1 MAYEFLAGCYDAF
14 TADVHYARWADY
26 LEKHFARSRLPIRT
40 VLDLACGTGSL
51 TRVLAER
58 GYEMIGADLSQEML
72 AQAAEKCRGAGP
84 IEPIFLHQ
92 AMEELDLYGTI
103 DACVCCLDSINYVTS
118 PKKLARAFRRVH
130 TFLMPGGLFLF
141 DINTPQKLRGLD
153 GQMFLDESEDA
164 YCVWRADWSERR
176 RICTYGMDIFRL
188 DPGGLWSRWEEV
200 HEEYAYEPA
209 ELDAPVKASAITA
222 KEMVERARQIHKT
235 LPVATAA
242 LGRSLMAASMMGN
255 QLKEKDGSVT
265 LRIKGGGPLGGI
277 TVVSDSQGNA
287 RGYVVNPLVDLP
299 LKGPAKLDVGSA
311 VGRDGSLTVIKD
323 LCMKEPYVGTVPLV
337 SGEIAEDI
345 TSYFAESEQIPTACA
360 LGVLVDVDQSVQC
373 AGGYLIQLLPG
384 ADDAAISAIEQG
396 IARVGPV
403 TEALRGGL
411 SARELVEQV
420 LSEFQ
425 LEVLSEEPVEYRC
438 YCSRERVTRALI
450 SMGREELNSLIR
462 EQGRAEL
469 TCQFCDKV
477 YHYTNEELEGLLA
490 SL

>member
-1 MAYEFLAGCYDAF
+1 MAD
-14 TADVHYARWADY
+14 
-26 LEKHFARSRLPIRT
+26 KII
-40 VLDLACGTGSL
+40 
-51 TRVLAER
+51 RVLA
-58 GYEMIGADLSQEML
+58 
-72 AQAAEKCRGAGP
+72 K
-84 IEPIFLHQ
+84 
-92 AMEELDLYGTI
+92 
-103 DACVCCLDSINYVTS
+103 
-118 PKKLARAFRRVH
+118 
-130 TFLMPGGLFLF
+130 
-141 DINTPQKLRGLD
+141 
-153 GQMFLDESEDA
+153 
-164 YCVWRADWSERR
+164 
-176 RICTYGMDIFRL
+176 
-188 DPGGLWSRWEEV
+188 
-200 HEEYAYEPA
+200 
-209 ELDAPVKASAITA
+209 DAPVKASAITA

-462 EQGRAEL
+462 RASTFEGEASTALEFAAEAWRKQREMQKKNPEENLKIRMSEKEDIPESTGISEASEDERKFILNTGEIVAYLVRARLAGEDPGKLAYGFHRALADEILVACEEAERQTGIRKVALSGGVFQNRLLLEL
-469 TCQFCDKV
+469 VDDGLTEMGFKV
-477 YHYTNEELEGLLA
+477 LKH
-490 SL
+490 SLIPPNDGGIALGQAVYGMAYVQRHR

>member
-1 MAYEFLAGCYDAF
+1 MRD
-14 TADVHYARWADY
+14 
-26 LEKHFARSRLPIRT
+26 
-40 VLDLACGTGSL
+40 
-51 TRVLAER
+51 
-58 GYEMIGADLSQEML
+58 
-72 AQAAEKCRGAGP
+72 
-84 IEPIFLHQ
+84 
-92 AMEELDLYGTI
+92 EL
-103 DACVCCLDSINYVTS
+103 V
-118 PKKLARAFRRVH
+118 R
-130 TFLMPGGLFLF
+130 
-141 DINTPQKLRGLD
+141 
-153 GQMFLDESEDA
+153 
-164 YCVWRADWSERR
+164 
-176 RICTYGMDIFRL
+176 
-188 DPGGLWSRWEEV
+188 
-200 HEEYAYEPA
+200 
-209 ELDAPVKASAITA
+209 AITA
-222 KEMVERARQIHKT
+222 DGLVKAVAVTGRDLVERARGIHT
-235 LPVATAA
+235 LLPMATAA
-242 LGRSLMAASMMGN
+242 LGRTLLAASMMGDM
-255 QLKEKDGSVT
+255 LKIDGASLT
-265 LRIKGGGPLGGI
+265 LQIKGGGPLG
-277 TVVSDSQGNA
+277 TVLAVSDNSGNV
-287 RGYVVNPLVDLP
+287 RGYVQDPHVELREKAP
-299 LKGPAKLDVGSA
+299 GKLDVGWA
-311 VGRDGSLTVIKD
+311 VGTEGSLTVIKD